1 MKYATDFTISKM
13 KGITIEDIRADYTE
27 EEKKKI
33 LSYLKCYRAIA
44 FTSQP
49 VFDIFT
55 GKQVGAA
62 DNGRSDGE
70 YMWYESEIYHFEH
83 YDMRLQK
90 DFIEHVLKRIAAA
103 E

>member
-27 EEKKKI
+27 EEKEKI
-33 LSYLKCYRAIA
+33 LSYLKHYRAIA

-49 VFDIFT
+49 VFDVFT
-55 GKQVGAA
+55 GKKVGAA

-83 YDMRLQK
+83 YNMRLQR
-90 DFIEHVLKRIAAA
+90 DFIDHVLKHSGTA

>member
-1 MKYATDFTISKM
+1 MKYATDFTIRKM
-13 KGITIEDIRADYTE
+13 KGITVEDIRADYTG
-27 EEKKKI
+27 EEKARI
-33 LSYLKCYRAIA
+33 LSYLKQYKAIA

-49 VFDIFT
+49 VYDVFT
-55 GKQVGAA
+55 GEQVGEA

-90 DFIEHVLKRIAAA
+90 DFIEHVPKRIAAA